1 MCEGILKSSLIK
13 RMDTSFRDIYKL
25 NIKTKNSFPNTSVLC
40 LTPYTIWQFLKSAS
54 IFWYCWTETNALRAQ
69 KNCSK
74 SNLRPRKTS
83 SHTKMMATLNAHQP
97 IEFIAAVPLHSLPS
111 FLSLSQLKHILCLKS
126 GDWLSFCSLPLNKIQ
141 QQSEKGPW
149 HTGEDIS
156 FMLAI
161 FFLQEKIINAFSMPF
176 SVVQRFIL
184 SLWKSLFHLKII
196 VISSTISFN
205 TVLLGEILLNLYNK
219 SF

>member
-1 MCEGILKSSLIK
+1 MHHHYASFTIISLLINENLMCEGILSLIR

-74 SNLRPRKTS
+74 GNLRPRKTS

-126 GDWLSFCSLPLNKIQ
+126 GDWLSFCSLRLNKIQ
-141 QQSEKGPW
+141 QQREKRTMAHW
-149 HTGEDIS
+149 WRYFIHVS
-156 FMLAI
+156 N
-161 FFLQEKIINAFSMPF
+161 FLFARKN
-176 SVVQRFIL
+176 
-184 SLWKSLFHLKII
+184 
-196 VISSTISFN
+196 N
-205 TVLLGEILLNLYNK
+205 
-219 SF
+219 